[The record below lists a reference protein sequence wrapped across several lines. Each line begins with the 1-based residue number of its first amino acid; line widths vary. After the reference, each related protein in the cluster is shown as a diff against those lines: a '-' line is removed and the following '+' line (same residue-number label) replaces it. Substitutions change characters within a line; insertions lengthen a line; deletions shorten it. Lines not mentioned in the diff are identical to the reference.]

1 MRGTAAYS
9 ACTVDATLLMDF
21 VIDLVRHLFSSPAL
35 QRPMSQLKVTR
46 RNFATTYQSWD
57 F

>member
-46 RNFATTYQSWD
+46 RNFATTYQS
-57 F
+57 